1 MGFAVG
7 GAEPSAPPTAPSAP
21 PTAPPSYEEAV
32 GNIAN
37 NPASSTN
44 PPYPVGE
51 PSMPR
56 PFCTYCNSGF
66 VVLHYPSNLVAL
78 RSRQ

>member
-1 MGFAVG
+1 MEKNLGFAVG
-7 GAEPSAPPTAPSAP
+7 GTESSAP

-37 NPASSTN
+37 NPATSTN
-44 PPYPVGE
+44 IPYPVGE

-56 PFCTYCNSGF
+56 PFRTYRTAGF
-66 VVLHYPSNLVAL
+66 MVLFYPSNPAAL
-78 RSRQ
+78 CPHE